1 MFVEFSYLAHYVF
14 LIDDL
19 IWDEMAVASEISA
32 EDLKELAE
40 GMVALQ
46 DDRRGLWSADD
57 VISIFDEITSRRK
70 LVEFCT
76 Y

>member
-1 MFVEFSYLAHYVF
+1 
-14 LIDDL
+14 
-19 IWDEMAVASEISA
+19 MAVASDISA

-57 VISIFDEITSRRK
+57 VISIFDEITSMNK
-70 LVEFCT
+70 L
-76 Y
+76 

>member
-1 MFVEFSYLAHYVF
+1 MAHYVF

-57 VISIFDEITSRRK
+57 VISIFDEITSRSK
-70 LVEFCT
+70 LVKFCT